1 MTEQELNALMG
12 LLIDKHYFTY
22 QDLDKIY
29 DLKGTKARRVHRFIN
44 IVSQGLNNNVA
55 LSNVNAIT
63 LSEIGGLDLDI
74 VKELRNYGVI
84 LTISTY
90 PPLTSIDSVWKYA
103 QKNGARYVRSFI
115 EDYFYLKAMNGLKR
129 WSLENAQHFIGRR
142 SYMGLGSLPI
152 YAWVELEG
160 NILKPKISYDEAE
173 KAMYELARVTFQN
186 AMEMPEEKKKL
197 LLDVLKKIYFDLR
210 ICYQYD
216 FRLDDDIPEDDY
228 YEQLARDAHLLD
240 LNKMNAADFKE
251 KGYKTKGSNF
261 EGYLKENSSKKPRKI
276 DREVIRK
283 AKRQLVE
290 NEFDEEFT
298 YEPAEITTEVTRV
311 SLQELKD
318 LKLLKRGLITPEYFA
333 RMHNMPTSIIEKLSN
348 LQSIK
353 ELAREYAICKMDVA
367 FKLAQTSSIG
377 NSEDETIDIKSS
389 PLDSQKDKKLGYHN
403 VPRRVRLLEHNK
415 KLHHK
420 KTEVEKIQFEF

>member
-63 LSEIGGLDLDI
+63 LSEIGGLDLEI
-74 VKELRNYGVI
+74 IKELRNFDVT
-84 LTISTY
+84 LTAS
-90 PPLTSIDSVWKYA
+90 PLTSIDSVWEYV
-103 QKNGARYVRSFI
+103 QKNSEGAVRLFI
-115 EDYFYLKAMNGLKR
+115 KKYFYLKATNGLKK
-129 WSLENAQHFIGRR
+129 WNLENAQLYIKDRSSYFFDDSEPHFCADSEILGAWIG
-142 SYMGLGSLPI
+142 MADEDLD
-152 YAWVELEG
+152 
-160 NILKPKISYDEAE
+160 KISYHAVE
-173 KAMYELARVTFQN
+173 KAMYKLARLTFQN
-186 AMEMPEEKKKL
+186 AMEMPEEKRKIL
-197 LLDVLKKIYFDLR
+197 LNALERIYYELSV
-210 ICYQYD
+210 CYLTD
-216 FRLDDDIPEDDY
+216 PIFDDIPEDDY

-276 DREVIRK
+276 DRETIRK
-283 AKRQLVE
+283 AKGQLVE

-298 YEPAEITTEVTRV
+298 YEPTEVTRV